1 MPQVNVSPVIRDA
14 WVVLVVC
21 LVTVSLVKMD
31 SSISLVFVS
40 HHAPTEQCQSK
51 ETPVVARVTA

>member
-1 MPQVNVSPVIRDA
+1 MPQVNASPVIRDA

-31 SSISLVFVS
+31 SSISLVFVN
-40 HHAPTEQCQSK
+40 HLVPMEQCQFK
-51 ETPVVARVTA
+51 ETPVVARETA